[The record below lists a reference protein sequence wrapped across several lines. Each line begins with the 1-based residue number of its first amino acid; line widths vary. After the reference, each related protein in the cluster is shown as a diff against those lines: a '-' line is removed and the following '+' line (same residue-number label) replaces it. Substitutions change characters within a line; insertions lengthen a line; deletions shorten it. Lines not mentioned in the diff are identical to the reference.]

1 MLFIIER
8 YACQTRVSSCG
19 VQTGHSNII
28 SSYHQRY
35 LLKISMK
42 SVLGSRGPLGSAF
55 PMSHPGEG
63 YPWPSRSGLK
73 VSSGG
78 YDLKNPNPA
87 SSSIRGLA

>member
-1 MLFIIER
+1 M
-8 YACQTRVSSCG
+8 
-19 VQTGHSNII
+19 SNQGFFMWCSNRALEHNQQLPSEIPPE
-28 SSYHQRY
+28 
-35 LLKISMK
+35 ISMK